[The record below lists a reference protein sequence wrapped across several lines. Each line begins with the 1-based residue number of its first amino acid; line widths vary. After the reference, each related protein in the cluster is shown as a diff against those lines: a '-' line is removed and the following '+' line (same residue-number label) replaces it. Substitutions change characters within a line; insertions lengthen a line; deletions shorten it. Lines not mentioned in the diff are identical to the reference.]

1 MPRWHPAILLALASL
16 QLACTLLLLAS
27 EQGGR
32 ARRFLA
38 ALFTSE
44 EDGPFDYSHPVDVY
58 TNLSAGLENMGGKS
72 IGDQVFLS
80 PCPVVSPLLLGPISV
95 QLSGPVNLSIVSR
108 RNPWVLPGGRHSP
121 PRCKARHSCA
131 VVIPHRNR
139 EPHLAFLLY
148 HLHPVLQRQQLHYA
162 IYVIQQAGNQTF
174 NRAKLMNVGF
184 KEAMRDEEWDCIFFH
199 DVDLIPENDRNLYI
213 CADGPKH
220 MAAAMDKFGYKM
232 PYKNYF
238 GGVSGLTPEQYLK
251 MNGFPNS
258 YWGWGGE
265 DDDIANRVLLAGM
278 KISRPSIRLGR
289 YKMIKHKHDAGNAA
303 NPNRW
308 DHWDVG
314 VLGRKGVKGSDGWY
328 YPFNLFKSLF
338 PHPLFLSFFFFF
350 LMQIYHAGSNPSN
363 MAA

>member
-58 TNLSAGLENMGGKS
+58 TNLSAGLESMGGKS
-72 IGDQVFLS
+72 MRDPVFLS
-80 PCPVVSPLLLGPISV
+80 PCPVVSPLLVGPISV
-95 QLSGPVNLSIVSR
+95 QLSGPVNLSIISR
-108 RNPWVLPGGRHSP
+108 RNPWVLLGGRHSP
-121 PRCKARHSCA
+121 PRCRARHSCA

-139 EPHLAFLLY
+139 ELHLALLLY
-148 HLHPVLQRQQLHYA
+148 HLHPILQRQQLHYA
-162 IYVIQQAGNQTF
+162 IYIIQQAGNQTF

-199 DVDLIPENDRNLYI
+199 DVDLIPENDRNLYV

-220 MAAAMDKFGYKM
+220 MAAAMDKFGYK
-232 PYKNYF
+232 
-238 GGVSGLTPEQYLK
+238 
-251 MNGFPNS
+251 
-258 YWGWGGE
+258 
-265 DDDIANRVLLAGM
+265 VLLAGM

-303 NPNRW
+303 NPNRFTMLAQTRRIW
-308 DHWDVG
+308 RLEG
-314 VLGRKGVKGSDGWY
+314 MNTLNYRRLSREQ
-328 YPFNLFKSLF
+328 L
-338 PHPLFLSFFFFF
+338 PLYTN
-350 LMQIYHAGSNPSN
+350 ITVDIGPSEK
-363 MAA
+363 APARRLHG